1 RGTRPVYV
9 YAKTI
14 SAALLT
20 DIRVGKYMYILIF
33 LELLARK
40 KFYNI
45 LTNPIFCAHVGLVV
59 INKVYL
65 VAN

>member
-1 RGTRPVYV
+1 VYI

-14 SAALLT
+14 SIVLLT
-20 DIRVGKYMYILIF
+20 DIYIGKYTYILIS
-33 LELLARK
+33 LKLLARK

-45 LTNPIFCAHVGLVV
+45 LTNPIFCAHIRLVI

-65 VAN
+65 VTN